1 MKHAQAIALAFI
13 TLAGAAL
20 VTPTATAPGNIETTL
35 LFILN
40 HDGSSEEITA
50 VYSKDN
56 TINSSNCKNT
66 KTYTAE
72 FNQSGGKNECIFR
85 KHYDR
90 DEYSYAW
97 STHRVDDKLGFTF
110 MSLSAS
116 MRIKVAYALGLKK
129 TNDLNVVYTV
139 AALPLNATVT
149 RETLSP
155 KVAKGSKNIYY
166 TWNGNTAVD
175 STAELKGTIPFS
187 STTITPSIAPAP
199 GDTGVSNDKPSGNN
213 TTVLA
218 VSHKSSDS
226 NTALYVVLGVVSV
239 VALTSVVTTV
249 SLVQKRKEP
258 TPTVYFAASTR
269 VYNGQPHSGPQPQQA
284 SHPIPQ
290 TSESQ
295 PHPSPPSAMQ
305 QNQGGQ

>member
-1 MKHAQAIALAFI
+1 MKRVLATALAFI
-13 TLAGAAL
+13 TLAAAAL
-20 VTPTATAPGNIETTL
+20 VTPVATASGNIETTL
-35 LFILN
+35 MFILN
-40 HDGSSEEITA
+40 YDGSSEEVTA

-72 FNQSGGKNECIFR
+72 FNQSDGKNECVFR

-90 DEYSYAW
+90 DENGPAW
-97 STHRVDDKLGFTF
+97 STHRVDDKLEFNF
-110 MSLSAS
+110 MSLSVS
-116 MRIKVAYALGLKK
+116 MRIEVADALGLKK

-187 STTITPSIAPAP
+187 STTVSPSIAPAP
-199 GDTGVSNDKPSGNN
+199 EGNGLNSDNPSGNN

-218 VSHKSSDS
+218 VSHKPSDS

-249 SLVQKRKEP
+249 LLVQKRKEP
-258 TPTVYFAASTR
+258 SPTVYFAASTR
-269 VYNGQPHSGPQPQQA
+269 VYNGQPHSGPHPQQA
-284 SHPIPQ
+284 SHPFPQ
-290 TSESQ
+290 TPEPQ
-295 PHPSPPSAMQ
+295 PHTSSQ
-305 QNQGGQ
+305 SSLQHHQGGH

>member
-1 MKHAQAIALAFI
+1 MKHALATALAFI
-13 TLAGAAL
+13 TLAATAL
-20 VTPTATAPGNIETTL
+20 VTPTATASGNIETTL

-40 HDGSSEEITA
+40 YDGSSEEVTA

-72 FNQSGGKNECIFR
+72 FNQSGGKNECVFR

-90 DEYSYAW
+90 DENGHAW
-97 STHRVDDKLGFTF
+97 STHRVDHKLEFNF
-110 MSLSAS
+110 MSLSVS
-116 MRIKVAYALGLKK
+116 MRIEVADALGLKK

-199 GDTGVSNDKPSGNN
+199 GDSRGSNDPSGNN

-249 SLVQKRKEP
+249 LLVQKRKEP
-258 TPTVYFAASTR
+258 SPTVYFAASTR
-269 VYNGQPHSGPQPQQA
+269 VYNGHPHSGPQTQHA
-284 SHPIPQ
+284 SHSIPQ
-290 TSESQ
+290 TSEPQ
-295 PHPSPPSAMQ
+295 PHPSSPSPMQ
-305 QNQGGQ
+305 HNQSGQ

>member
-1 MKHAQAIALAFI
+1 MKHALAIALAFI
-13 TLAGAAL
+13 ALMTAAL
-20 VTPTATAPGNIETTL
+20 ATPAATASGNIETTL
-35 LFILN
+35 MFILN
-40 HDGSSEEITA
+40 YDGSSEEVTA

-72 FNQSGGKNECIFR
+72 FNQSDGKNECVFR

-90 DEYSYAW
+90 DEYGYAW
-97 STHRVDDKLGFTF
+97 STHRVDNKLEFNF
-110 MSLSAS
+110 MSLSSS
-116 MRIKVAYALGLKK
+116 MQIEVADALELKK

-249 SLVQKRKEP
+249 LLVQKRREP
-258 TPTVYFAASTR
+258 SPTVYFAASTR
-269 VYNGQPHSGPQPQQA
+269 VYNGHPHSGPQPQHA

>member
-1 MKHAQAIALAFI
+1 MKSQ
-13 TLAGAAL
+13 
-20 VTPTATAPGNIETTL
+20 
-35 LFILN
+35 
-40 HDGSSEEITA
+40 
-50 VYSKDN
+50 
-56 TINSSNCKNT
+56 
-66 KTYTAE
+66 
-72 FNQSGGKNECIFR
+72 
-85 KHYDR
+85 
-90 DEYSYAW
+90 
-97 STHRVDDKLGFTF
+97 
-110 MSLSAS
+110 
-116 MRIKVAYALGLKK
+116 K

-249 SLVQKRKEP
+249 LLVQKRKEP

-290 TSESQ
+290 TSEPQ
-295 PHPSPPSAMQ
+295 PHPSSQSSMQ
-305 QNQGGQ
+305 HNQGGQ

>member
-1 MKHAQAIALAFI
+1 MKHALATALAFI
-13 TLAGAAL
+13 TLAAAAL
-20 VTPTATAPGNIETTL
+20 ATPAATASGNIETTL
-35 LFILN
+35 MFILN
-40 HDGSSEEITA
+40 YDGSSEEVTA

-72 FNQSGGKNECIFR
+72 FNQSGDKNECIFR

-97 STHRVDDKLGFTF
+97 STHRVDDKLEFTF

-116 MRIKVAYALGLKK
+116 MRIKVTYALGLKK

-139 AALPLNATVT
+139 AALPLNATVD

-218 VSHKSSDS
+218 ISHKSSDS

-249 SLVQKRKEP
+249 LLVQKRREP
-258 TPTVYFAASTR
+258 SPTVYFAASTR

-284 SHPIPQ
+284 SHSIPQ
-290 TSESQ
+290 TPEPQ
-295 PHPSPPSAMQ
+295 PHTSSQ
-305 QNQGGQ
+305 SSLQHNQGGH

>member
-1 MKHAQAIALAFI
+1 MKHALATALAFI

-20 VTPTATAPGNIETTL
+20 ATPIATASGNIETTL
-35 LFILN
+35 MFILN
-40 HDGSSEEITA
+40 YDGSSEEVTA

-72 FNQSGGKNECIFR
+72 FNQSDGKNECVFR

-90 DEYSYAW
+90 DENGPAW
-97 STHRVDDKLGFTF
+97 STHRVDDKLEFNF
-110 MSLSAS
+110 MSLSVS
-116 MRIKVAYALGLKK
+116 MRIEVADALGLKK

-249 SLVQKRKEP
+249 LLVQKRREP
-258 TPTVYFAASTR
+258 SPTVYFAASTR
-269 VYNGQPHSGPQPQQA
+269 VYNGQPHSGLQPQQA

-290 TSESQ
+290 TSEPQ
-295 PHPSPPSAMQ
+295 PHPTSMQ
-305 QNQGGQ
+305 HNQGGQ

>member
-1 MKHAQAIALAFI
+1 MDGVGTPIIGRPRPLPGHDTPNPAYHPH
-13 TLAGAAL
+13 TL
-20 VTPTATAPGNIETTL
+20 NY
-35 LFILN
+35 
-40 HDGSSEEITA
+40 EEP
-50 VYSKDN
+50 
-56 TINSSNCKNT
+56 
-66 KTYTAE
+66 
-72 FNQSGGKNECIFR
+72 FN
-85 KHYDR
+85 
-90 DEYSYAW
+90 
-97 STHRVDDKLGFTF
+97 F
-110 MSLSAS
+110 MSLSVS
-116 MRIKVAYALGLKK
+116 MRIEVADALGLKK

-249 SLVQKRKEP
+249 LLVQKRREP
-258 TPTVYFAASTR
+258 SPTVYFAASTR

-284 SHPIPQ
+284 SHSIPQ
-290 TSESQ
+290 TSEPQ
-295 PHPSPPSAMQ
+295 PHPSSPSAMQ

>member
-1 MKHAQAIALAFI
+1 MKHALATALAFI

-20 VTPTATAPGNIETTL
+20 VTPTATASGNIETTL

-40 HDGSSEEITA
+40 YDGSSEEVTA

-72 FNQSGGKNECIFR
+72 FNQSGGKNECVFR

-90 DEYSYAW
+90 DENGHAW
-97 STHRVDDKLGFTF
+97 STHRVDDKLEFNF
-110 MSLSAS
+110 MSLSVS
-116 MRIKVAYALGLKK
+116 MRIEVADALGVKK
-129 TNDLNVVYTV
+129 INDLNVVYTV

-187 STTITPSIAPAP
+187 STTVSPSIAPAP
-199 GDTGVSNDKPSGNN
+199 EDSRGSNDPSDTNA
-213 TTVLA
+213 TALA

-249 SLVQKRKEP
+249 LLVQKRREP
-258 TPTVYFAASTR
+258 SPTVYFAASTR

-284 SHPIPQ
+284 SHSIPQ
-290 TSESQ
+290 TSEPQ
-295 PHPSPPSAMQ
+295 PHPSSPSAMQ

>member
-1 MKHAQAIALAFI
+1 MKRALATALAFI
-13 TLAGAAL
+13 TLAAAAL
-20 VTPTATAPGNIETTL
+20 VTPVATASGNIETTL
-35 LFILN
+35 MFILN
-40 HDGSSEEITA
+40 YDGSSEEVTA

-66 KTYTAE
+66 KTYAAE
-72 FNQSGGKNECIFR
+72 FNQSDGKNECVFR

-90 DEYSYAW
+90 DENGPAW
-97 STHRVDDKLGFTF
+97 STHRVDDKLEFNF
-110 MSLSAS
+110 MSLSVS
-116 MRIKVAYALGLKK
+116 MRIEVADALGLKK

-213 TTVLA
+213 TTALA

-249 SLVQKRKEP
+249 LLVQKRKEP
-258 TPTVYFAASTR
+258 SPTVYFAASTR
-269 VYNGQPHSGPQPQQA
+269 VYNGQPHSGPHPQQA

-290 TSESQ
+290 TPEQQ
-295 PHPSPPSAMQ
+295 PHTNSQSSLQ
-305 QNQGGQ
+305 HNQGGH

>member
-1 MKHAQAIALAFI
+1 MKHALAIALAFI

-20 VTPTATAPGNIETTL
+20 VTPTATASGNIETTL

-90 DEYSYAW
+90 DEYSYTW
-97 STHRVDDKLGFTF
+97 STHRVDDKLEFTF

-155 KVAKGSKNIYY
+155 KIAKGSKNIYY

-249 SLVQKRKEP
+249 LLVQKRKEP

-290 TSESQ
+290 TSESH

>member
-1 MKHAQAIALAFI
+1 MKHALAIALAFI

-20 VTPTATAPGNIETTL
+20 VTPTATASGNIETTL

-97 STHRVDDKLGFTF
+97 STHRVDDKLEFTF

-239 VALTSVVTTV
+239 VALTSVVTTIL
-249 SLVQKRKEP
+249 LVQKRREP
-258 TPTVYFAASTR
+258 SPTVYFAASTR

>member
-1 MKHAQAIALAFI
+1 MKHAIATALAFI
-13 TLAGAAL
+13 TLTAAAL
-20 VTPTATAPGNIETTL
+20 ATPAATASGNIETTL
-35 LFILN
+35 MFILN
-40 HDGSSEEITA
+40 YDGSSEEVTA

-97 STHRVDDKLGFTF
+97 STHRVDDKLEFTF

-139 AALPLNATVT
+139 AALPLNATVA

-249 SLVQKRKEP
+249 LLVQKRREP
-258 TPTVYFAASTR
+258 SPTVYFAASTR

-284 SHPIPQ
+284 SHSIPQ
-290 TSESQ
+290 TSEPQ
-295 PHPSPPSAMQ
+295 PHPSSPSAMQ

>member
-1 MKHAQAIALAFI
+1 MKHAIATALAFI
-13 TLAGAAL
+13 TLTAAAL
-20 VTPTATAPGNIETTL
+20 ATPAATASGNIETTL
-35 LFILN
+35 MFILN
-40 HDGSSEEITA
+40 YDGSSEEVTA

-97 STHRVDDKLGFTF
+97 STHRVDDKLEFTF

-139 AALPLNATVT
+139 AALPLNATVA
-149 RETLSP
+149 RETLAP
-155 KVAKGSKNIYY
+155 KAAKGSKNIYY

-249 SLVQKRKEP
+249 LLVQKRREP
-258 TPTVYFAASTR
+258 SPTVYFAASTR

-284 SHPIPQ
+284 SRSIPQ
-290 TSESQ
+290 TSEPQ
-295 PHPSPPSAMQ
+295 PHPSSPSAMQ
-305 QNQGGQ
+305 QNQGDQ